1 MSKTIIVL
9 GSGLVGAT
17 IARDLAADESIEVTI
32 ADLRPEN
39 LAKFSGEKNIRTV
52 QVDLTDTA
60 AFTRTIAPF
69 DAVVGALSSAIGY
82 ATLRSVI
89 EAGKPYCD
97 ISFMAQDARE
107 HSELAKKHGVTAIVD
122 CGVAPGLSNL
132 LTADA
137 CRQLDEVDD
146 VQICVGGL
154 PKNRQW
160 PFEYKAPFAPI
171 DVVAEYTRPSRVVV
185 NGEIVTKEALCDPE
199 LIDLPRAGTL
209 ESFITDGLRSLTD
222 TIPAKN
228 MCERTLR
235 YPGHCELMRV
245 FRETGFFNEETI
257 DVRGVKVRPIDVT
270 STLLFPKWKHDKDE
284 AEFTVMR
291 VVVEGSNNGKRQRH
305 TYDLYD
311 EFDETTKLS
320 SMSRTTGFPAAIVA
334 RLLAEKRIDCP
345 GVYAPEM
352 LAEDADIVRII
363 REELANRGVTI
374 TETVIEL

>member
-1 MSKTIIVL
+1 MSRNIIVL

-17 IARDLAADESIEVTI
+17 IARDLGGDEAVKVTV

-39 LAKFSGEKNIRTV
+39 LAKFDDEHNIQTV
-52 QVDLTDTA
+52 QVDVADAAALTK
-60 AFTRTIAPF
+60 TIAPF
-69 DAVVGALSSAIGY
+69 DAVVGALSSAIGFGV
-82 ATLRSVI
+82 LRTVI

-97 ISFMAQDARE
+97 ISFMAEDARE
-107 HSELAKKHGVTAIVD
+107 HNELAKKHGVTAIVD

-146 VQICVGGL
+146 VNICVGGL
-154 PKNRQW
+154 PSVRRW

-185 NGEIVTKEALCDPE
+185 NGEVVTKPALCEPE
-199 LIDLPRAGTL
+199 LIDLPHVGTL
-209 ESFITDGLRSLTD
+209 ESFITDGLRSLVD
-222 TIPAKN
+222 TIPANN

-245 FRETGFFNEETI
+245 FRETGLFDAAPI
-257 DVRGVKVRPIDVT
+257 DVRGTSVRPIDVT
-270 STLLFPKWKHDKDE
+270 AALLFPKWKHDE
-284 AEFTVMR
+284 NEPEFTVMR
-291 VVVEGSNNGKRQRH
+291 VVVTGTAGAKRCRH

-311 EFDETTKLS
+311 EFDATSKLS

-334 RLLAEKRIDCP
+334 RLLADRRIDCP
-345 GVYAPEM
+345 GVYAPEV
-352 LAEDADIVRII
+352 LADDADIVTTILDA
-363 REELANRGVTI
+363 LAKRNVTI
-374 TETVIEL
+374 THDVTAV